1 MSIIKL
7 NATDSTNLYLKQ
19 LALSQRI
26 EDFTVVSADLQL
38 KGRGQMGSN
47 WHSEKGNN
55 LTISILKNLI
65 DFQIQNQFNLNYIV
79 SLAIYDVL
87 HEMTVPNLSVK
98 WPNDILSGN
107 QKICGIL
114 IENILNGNLIRSAIM
129 GIGLNVNQINFGKLE
144 KVSSL
149 KLLLGRT
156 LELDELT
163 TSILEKLKY
172 YFALPPEELKSKYLR
187 TLFRIHKASTF
198 TNDMNEKFVGIIRGV
213 DQTGRLVVE
222 LEDNL
227 IKKFNLKE
235 IKLLY

>member
-47 WHSEKGNN
+47 WHSEKGKN

-79 SLAIYDVL
+79 SLAVYDVL

-114 IENILNGNLIRSAIM
+114 IENILKGNLIRSAIL
-129 GIGLNVNQINFGKLE
+129 GIGLNVNQTNFDKLE

-163 TSILEKLKY
+163 NNILEKLKY
-172 YFALPPEELKSKYLR
+172 YFGVSPEDLECKYLKI
-187 TLFRIHKASTF
+187 LFRIDKASTF
-198 TNDMNEKFVGIIRGV
+198 TNIENQKFTGIIRGV
-213 DQTGRLVVE
+213 DKDGRLAVE
-222 LEDNL
+222 LEDNM
-227 IKKFNLKE
+227 IKKYDLKE
-235 IKLLY
+235 VKLLY